1 MATDA
6 NGWSRGRG
14 SRWTLIP
21 WGGAA
26 CLLLLP
32 FVAMRFT
39 SEVNWSSG
47 DFILMGAM
55 LGLACAL
62 VETVVRLSGSWAY
75 RLAACAAI
83 GSAFLIIWANL
94 AVGIVGSENNPANRS
109 FFAALGV
116 GIVGALLARFRAKGM
131 ARAMAAT
138 AGAIGIAFILAVSS
152 ATGTQCQPLARVDRD
167 PRHHL
172 AVLAFGLAFPTG
184 CAGTD
189 NGQRLK
195 KKAVRPGAPRLLFPA
210 IFRKLTRRLP
220 AVPAR

>member
-6 NGWSRGRG
+6 NGWTRGRG

-47 DFILMGAM
+47 DFIVMGAM

-62 VETVVRLSGSWAY
+62 VETVVRLNGSWAY
-75 RLAACAAI
+75 RLAAGAAI

-116 GIVGALLARFRAKGM
+116 GILGALFARFRAKGM
-131 ARAMAAT
+131 ALAMAAT

-152 ATGTQCQPLARVDRD
+152 ATDEPNVSHWRELIATLVITSP
-167 PRHHL
+167 
-172 AVLAFGLAFPTG
+172 F
-184 CAGTD
+184 
-189 NGQRLK
+189 
-195 KKAVRPGAPRLLFPA
+195 LLSAWLFRRTAEEPA
-210 IFRKLTRRLP
+210 STVKG
-220 AVPAR
+220 

>member
-47 DFILMGAM
+47 DFILMGAV

-131 ARAMAAT
+131 ALAMAAT

-152 ATGTQCQPLARVDRD
+152 ATDEPNVSHWRELIATLVITSPFLLSAWLFRRAAQGP
-167 PRHHL
+167 
-172 AVLAFGLAFPTG
+172 PT
-184 CAGTD
+184 TV
-189 NGQRLK
+189 
-195 KKAVRPGAPRLLFPA
+195 KA
-210 IFRKLTRRLP
+210 
-220 AVPAR
+220 